1 MRTLAFLALGLTAC
15 SAVTRNDSV
24 ADGWQDDF
32 ATRLKAQA
40 LLQTFN
46 ADLLSH
52 ASATLTL
59 ERWCGLHHLAN
70 DAHITAHLL
79 REVEKMP
86 TAEQRRDLKVD
97 AAEPVKYR
105 RVQLVCGQHILSE
118 ADNWYVPARLTAS
131 MNRQL
136 EETDTP
142 FGRAVKELNFRRETI
157 AAKVLWPAL
166 AEGWEMQPVP
176 TDKHG
181 RLDIPSHVLEHR
193 AILYTQDNLPFSEVV
208 ETYTRDIFSFP
219 LTSPTK
225 PAR

>member
-1 MRTLAFLALGLTAC
+1 MRSLVFLALGLTAC
-15 SAVTRNDSV
+15 SSVTRNDSI

-52 ASATLTL
+52 PSATLTL
-59 ERWCGLHHLAN
+59 ERWCGLHHLASE
-70 DAHITAHLL
+70 ARITAHLL
-79 REVEKMP
+79 RDVEKVP

-97 AAEPVKYR
+97 ADEPIKYR
-105 RVQLVCGQHILSE
+105 RVQLFCGQHILSE
-118 ADNWYVPARLTAS
+118 ADNWYVPARLTTA

-136 EETDTP
+136 EDTDTP
-142 FGRAVKELNFRRETI
+142 FGRAVKDLNFRRETI
-157 AAKVLWPAL
+157 AASVLWSAL
-166 AEGWEMQPVP
+166 PEGWEMQPVP
-176 TDKHG
+176 TGAHG
-181 RLDIPSHVLEHR
+181 KLDIPPHVLEHR

-208 ETYTRDIFSFP
+208 ETYTRDIFSFR
-219 LTSPTK
+219 LTPPTK